1 MVEQY
6 GAGTFHAMLP
16 SVPNAA
22 FTAIQNPNPHRL
34 NLQLVRL
41 RIELSVAPLHMKGL
55 EW

>member
-6 GAGTFHAMLP
+6 GADTLHAMLP
-16 SVPNAA
+16 RILNAA

-41 RIELSVAPLHMKGL
+41 HIELSVAPLHKEAL